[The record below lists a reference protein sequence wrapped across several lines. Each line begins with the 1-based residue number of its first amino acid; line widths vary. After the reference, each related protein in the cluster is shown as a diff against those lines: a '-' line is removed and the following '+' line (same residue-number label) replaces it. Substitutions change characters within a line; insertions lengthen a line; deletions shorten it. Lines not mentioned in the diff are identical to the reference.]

1 MSIRDWL
8 IVVGLVIL
16 LGVIVDLIRR
26 FLQRGK
32 LRIAIDKKY
41 ADLPDA
47 DLGAELP
54 NGGARV
60 VTRDSHDCDPSF
72 SEPSISEPSATS
84 AAAVQRPTAEPE
96 TKKRV
101 IIDDALMASPALAGE
116 REESN
121 EWDVDPLLGSD
132 RNSDT
137 EVDLL
142 LEREFKGVGQG
153 ADHWDE
159 SPVSPSF
166 ESRAVETPDVE
177 IEAAIK
183 PAIRAETLAE
193 ADKPLVS
200 EDAAAIENADTS
212 AEAAA
217 EIVARTAA
225 QTPSEPSVIEPVT
238 APLEAPTE
246 AQIEQS
252 VKEAVA
258 QESGLDLVD
267 PLSAGVQSGS
277 PTVGLVDDDI
287 LDLERPVHELL
298 VRQQTETTASAV
310 DELSPAAETPTAD
323 LRVGPVSESDLSEEN
338 DKAVAAKKAP
348 VKRAKASKKASR
360 KRAEP
365 RAEEQPSFF
374 DLHPDLAPE
383 VEVEVPA
390 AKPKSR
396 RRRKKVKQS
405 EPETAPQPEAAVEP
419 QVLIVNVQAKR
430 EPFAGP
436 LLFKLVSACGLEF
449 GSEMSIYHRYE
460 GDDGQGALQFS
471 MANAIAPGTFDPA
484 NADDFSTPAIT
495 FFLQL
500 ADPTDRM
507 NAFECMLATAQCVA
521 DNLHGELKDEN
532 RSSLRTQ
539 TIEHYRQK
547 VREYERKQLTRR
559 V

>member
-8 IVVGLVIL
+8 IVVGVVIL
-16 LGVIVDLIRR
+16 LGVIADLIRR

-32 LRIAIDKKY
+32 LRLAIDKKY

-60 VTRDSHDCDPSF
+60 VNTDSFDQAPSL
-72 SEPSISEPSATS
+72 SESPVK
-84 AAAVQRPTAEPE
+84 AAVSAPQPRAEPE
-96 TKKRV
+96 AKKRV
-101 IIDDALMASPALAGE
+101 IIDDALMASPASVGE
-116 REESN
+116 HDESN
-121 EWDVDPLLGSD
+121 EWDVDPLLGRD
-132 RNSDT
+132 RSNDT

-153 ADHWDE
+153 ADRWVE
-159 SPVSPSF
+159 PSVPPRV
-166 ESRAVETPDVE
+166 EPRSTDTETTSDRADRLVGAEGL
-177 IEAAIK
+177 
-183 PAIRAETLAE
+183 AETL
-193 ADKPLVS
+193 S
-200 EDAAAIENADTS
+200 DTL
-212 AEAAA
+212 A
-217 EIVARTAA
+217 
-225 QTPSEPSVIEPVT
+225 EPSVIEPVS
-238 APLEAPTE
+238 AAVEPPTE
-246 AQIEQS
+246 EQIEQS
-252 VKEAVA
+252 VQEAVA
-258 QESGLDLVD
+258 QESALDSGASLLVKGPSD
-267 PLSAGVQSGS
+267 SGS
-277 PTVGLVDDDI
+277 IGLVADEV

-298 VRQQTETTASAV
+298 VRQQSAAPSATEAESGTALPPMAGRKEPS
-310 DELSPAAETPTAD
+310 
-323 LRVGPVSESDLSEEN
+323 VSEPERSEERDN
-338 DKAVAAKKAP
+338 TAVQKKVTAKPKS
-348 VKRAKASKKASR
+348 AKSPKKSSR

-374 DLHPDLAPE
+374 DLHPDLAPD
-383 VEVEVPA
+383 VEVPE

-396 RRRKKVKQS
+396 RRRKKAKQG
-405 EPETAPQPEAAVEP
+405 EPDLAPQPEAAVEP
-419 QVLIVNVQAKR
+419 QVLVVNVQAKR

-436 LLFKLVSACGLEF
+436 VLLKLIAACGLEF
-449 GSEMSIYHRYE
+449 GSEMAIFHRYE

-471 MANAIAPGTFDPA
+471 MANAIAPGTFDPTT
-484 NADDFSTPAIT
+484 ADQFSTPAIT
-495 FFLQL
+495 FFMQL
-500 ADPTDRM
+500 ADPADRM